1 MKIAIRVD
9 SSLQI
14 GSGHVMRCLTLAD
27 ILKNDAEIL
36 FLCRPHEGNL
46 IFHIREK
53 GFLVRVLEKPT
64 GISDSNL
71 IHSEWLGATQ
81 KQEIDQCLNLL
92 REEYFD
98 WMIVDHYA
106 LDIVW
111 QSAMK
116 KYYKKLLVIDD
127 LGDRKHSCDVLL
139 DQNHGSNQRKYYNLV
154 PKKCL
159 LLMGPEFAL
168 LREEFAKMR
177 NKSLKR
183 RLDPVL
189 KKILI
194 NLGGVDKKDQTTEI
208 LKRLN
213 DCNLNNKIEII
224 VVLGQKAPHLNSVK
238 DAANNSLYNVT
249 VKTGVS
255 EFAQLMSSADLAIG
269 AGGTTTWER
278 CCLGLPTIQ
287 LVIAENQRALTDALS
302 SIEALIYLD
311 SLDDIQSAIIMAQKN
326 LKDLSINSLSLVDGM
341 GAKRV
346 ASMICMSNFCEL
358 NLTPY
363 QCQSKR
369 DLLSILKMRN
379 DYRIRKWMN
388 NKETISQNSHFNF
401 VHNLFN
407 KKDCRYLVLREN
419 HKIIGT
425 LNFTKINA
433 INETAEFGLYA
444 NPFLKE
450 KGRGEK
456 LINAAVIYAKEYL
469 HLCRLNLVVL
479 PENKS
484 AINLYKKFNF
494 IEIFYE
500 GANKENFIYMSKSLD
515 K

>member
-1 MKIAIRVD
+1 
-9 SSLQI
+9 
-14 GSGHVMRCLTLAD
+14 
-27 ILKNDAEIL
+27 
-36 FLCRPHEGNL
+36 
-46 IFHIREK
+46 
-53 GFLVRVLEKPT
+53 
-64 GISDSNL
+64 
-71 IHSEWLGATQ
+71 
-81 KQEIDQCLNLL
+81 
-92 REEYFD
+92 
-98 WMIVDHYA
+98 MIVDHYA

-139 DQNHGSNQRKYYNLV
+139 DQNYGSDHRKYDNLV

-168 LREEFAKMR
+168 LREQFAKLR
-177 NKSLKR
+177 EKSLKR
-183 RLDPVL
+183 RLEPVL

-194 NLGGVDKKDQTTEI
+194 NLGGVDKKDQTSEI
-208 LKRLN
+208 IKRLN
-213 DCNLNNKIEII
+213 ECNLNDTVEII
-224 VVLGQKAPHLNSVK
+224 VVLGQNAPHLNSVK

-249 VKTGVS
+249 LKTGVN
-255 EFAQLMSSADLAIG
+255 EFAPLMSSVDLAIG

-287 LVIAENQRALTDALS
+287 LVIAENQRALTEALS
-302 SIEALIYLD
+302 SIKALIYLELLND
-311 SLDDIQSAIIMAQKN
+311 LKTAIIKAQKN
-326 LKDLSINSLSLVDGM
+326 LKDLATNSFSLVDGM

-346 ASMICMSNFCEL
+346 ASMIFMSNFYKL

-379 DYRIRKWMN
+379 DFRIRKWMN
-388 NKETISQNSHFNF
+388 NKETISQKSHFDF

-419 HKIIGT
+419 QKIIGT
-425 LNFTKINA
+425 LNFTKINY
-433 INETAEFGLYA
+433 IDETAEFGLYA

-456 LINAAVIYAKEYL
+456 LINAAILYATEYL
-469 HLCRLNLVVL
+469 HLLRLNLIVL
-479 PENKS
+479 PENKP
-484 AINLYKKFNF
+484 AIKLYKKFDF
-494 IEIFYE
+494 VEIFYE
-500 GANKENFIYMSKSLD
+500 GLNKQNFIHMSKSLD

>member
-27 ILKNDAEIL
+27 ILKNDAGIL

-46 IFHIREK
+46 ISLIRAK
-53 GFLVRVLEKPT
+53 GFLVRVLENPT
-64 GISDSNL
+64 GISDPNL
-71 IHSEWLGATQ
+71 MHSEWLGATQ
-81 KQEIDQCLNLL
+81 KQDIDQCLNLL
-92 REEYFD
+92 KEEYFD

-116 KYYKKLLVIDD
+116 KCYKKLLVIDD
-127 LGDRKHSCDVLL
+127 LGDRRHSCDVLL
-139 DQNHGSNQRKYYNLV
+139 DQNYGSDHRKYYNLV

-159 LLMGPEFAL
+159 LLLGPEFAL
-168 LREEFAKMR
+168 LREQFAKLR
-177 NKSLKR
+177 EKSLKR
-183 RLDPVL
+183 RLEPVV

-194 NLGGVDKKDQTTEI
+194 NLGGVDKKDQTSEI

-213 DCNLNNKIEII
+213 DCNLTDTVEII
-224 VVLGQKAPHLNSVK
+224 VVLGQKAPHLDSVK
-238 DAANNSLYNVT
+238 DAASKSLYNVT
-249 VKTGVS
+249 VKTGVN
-255 EFAQLMSSADLAIG
+255 EFALLMSSADLAIG

-287 LVIAENQRALTDALS
+287 LVIAENQRALTEELS
-302 SIEALIYLD
+302 SIKALIYLEL
-311 SLDDIQSAIIMAQKN
+311 LDDIQTAIIKAQKN
-326 LKDLSINSLSLVDGM
+326 LKDLSINSFSLVDGM

-346 ASMICMSNFCEL
+346 ASMILTSNFWEL

-388 NKETISQNSHFNF
+388 NKETISQKSHFDF

-419 HKIIGT
+419 QKIIGT
-425 LNFTKINA
+425 INFTVINA
-433 INETAEFGLYA
+433 IDETAELGLYA

-456 LINAAVIYAKEYL
+456 LINAAIFYAKEYL
-469 HLCRLNLVVL
+469 HLLRLNLIVF
-479 PENKS
+479 PENKA
-484 AINLYKKFNF
+484 AIKLYKKFHF
-494 IEIFYE
+494 FEIFYE
-500 GANKENFIYMSKSLD
+500 GV
-515 K
+515 